1 MNPVTLTAIHPAASP
16 YSTTGRL
23 RRTRPNWVVAS
34 SLQRWSLFCFRVRQA
49 DIFSLQ
55 LGPAVPTATSSS
67 TRWQRQTISNG
78 AHPALRR
85 GGAGNVLGMVFIASS
100 LRIRLHS
107 HYSNSPA
114 VPNNALQRTEAGGGA
129 FSVYDVLFRQPLS
142 LSLSPLGD

>member
-100 LRIRLHS
+100 LRIRLHAIPGS
-107 HYSNSPA
+107 HAPA
-114 VPNNALQRTEAGGGA
+114 PNNALQRTEAGDGLLLA
-129 FSVYDVLFRQPLS
+129 FHILFRQPLS